1 MECNMIYI
9 QKNILF
15 ENKKHQVIG
24 KLENTLFEKFI
35 ENWSDHLV
43 TVMNELSWCM
53 RLLLFCFW
61 IHGSC
66 KRESLDIKH

>member
-1 MECNMIYI
+1 MKRVNKRSISNEWNYNQGSTSKELKGKVRALIWFMECNMIYI

-35 ENWSDHLV
+35 EN
-43 TVMNELSWCM
+43 
-53 RLLLFCFW
+53 
-61 IHGSC
+61 
-66 KRESLDIKH
+66 